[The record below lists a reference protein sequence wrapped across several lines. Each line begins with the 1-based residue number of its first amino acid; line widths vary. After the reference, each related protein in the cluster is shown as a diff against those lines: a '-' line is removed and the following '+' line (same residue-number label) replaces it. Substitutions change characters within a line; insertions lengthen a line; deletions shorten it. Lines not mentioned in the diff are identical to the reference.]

1 MAQEDKLTRLDLDA
15 LVLEPARILL
25 PAGAIELRDFTADE
39 ALAFAQRVTQLPAG
53 WTTEAQPLWIADCI
67 AELAA
72 DPQTARRQLD
82 QVTLLQVFELA
93 RWVQTMTPPTFTAT
107 APPALA
113 EVTLHGRVRGLYP
126 LRLAT
131 FGLALRLRAAAEVA
145 GGASHELHELH
156 ELEGDPAEA
165 LQVVAAEAVRQL
177 GAELLASAL
186 TDTTVAEI
194 LALGQ
199 RTRMALDALLQET
212 MEAALAELQAS
223 PLSGVRG
230 HQGRRPGKGAA
241 SPTRSRASRT
251 ATAGATPK

>member
-25 PAGAIELRDFTADE
+25 PVGDAITLRDFTSDE
-39 ALAFAQRVTQLPAG
+39 ALAFAQRVTRAPGLAGGPPAG

-67 AELAA
+67 AELAVE
-72 DPQTARRQLD
+72 PETARRKLD

-131 FGLALRLRAAAEVA
+131 FGLALRLREKA
-145 GGASHELHELH
+145 G
-156 ELEGDPAEA
+156 
-165 LQVVAAEAVRQL
+165 AAEAAPAAAGVVEELRQL

-230 HQGRRPGKGAA
+230 QETGGRRPGKGAA

>member
-1 MAQEDKLTRLDLDA
+1 LDLDA

-25 PAGAIELRDFTADE
+25 PAGAIELRDFTSDE
-39 ALAFAQRVTQLPAG
+39 ALAFARRVTQPPAG

-67 AELAA
+67 AELAVA
-72 DPQTARRQLD
+72 PETARQQLD

-93 RWVQTMTPPTFTAT
+93 RWLQTMAPPTFTAP

-131 FGLALRLRAAAEVA
+131 FGLALRLRE
-145 GGASHELHELH
+145 
-156 ELEGDPAEA
+156 
-165 LQVVAAEAVRQL
+165 AAEAAGDGGQEAGGRDQESVEVVRQL
-177 GAELLASAL
+177 GAALLASAL

-199 RTRMALDALLQET
+199 RVRMALDALLQET
-212 MEAALAELQAS
+212 MTEALRELQAS
-223 PLSGVRG
+223 PLSGVG
-230 HQGRRPGKGAA
+230 SQGSGVRSQGAV
-241 SPTRSRASRT
+241 SPTRSRKSRA
-251 ATAGATPK
+251 ATAGATAR